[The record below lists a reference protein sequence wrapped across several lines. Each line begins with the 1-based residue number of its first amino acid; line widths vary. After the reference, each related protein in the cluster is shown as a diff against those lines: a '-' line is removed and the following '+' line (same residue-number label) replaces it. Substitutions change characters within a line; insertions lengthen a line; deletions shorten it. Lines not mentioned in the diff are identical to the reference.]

1 MFLFSSRYIHS
12 LQLVHMDIKPANIF
26 VSREQKVNLQGE
38 ESADD
43 GFEEEQV
50 EEEEEVT
57 YKIGKCLYELIRI
70 SNCQNYAVGCVPFF
84 LQPLILTCFS
94 SFR

>member
-1 MFLFSSRYIHS
+1 
-12 LQLVHMDIKPANIF
+12 MDIKPANIF

-57 YKIGKCLYELIRI
+57 YKIGK
-70 SNCQNYAVGCVPFF
+70 
-84 LQPLILTCFS
+84 LILHILVS
-94 SFR
+94 MSNGREYRLHMGL

>member
-1 MFLFSSRYIHS
+1 
-12 LQLVHMDIKPANIF
+12 MDVKPANIF
-26 VSREQKVNLQGE
+26 VSKEQKVNLQGE

-57 YKIGKCLYELIRI
+57 YKIGKYLFNMQLCYWQEI
-70 SNCQNYAVGCVPFF
+70 G
-84 LQPLILTCFS
+84 
-94 SFR
+94 

>member
-1 MFLFSSRYIHS
+1 MLILMTCLGRYIHS

-26 VSREQKVNLQGE
+26 ISREQKINLQGE

-43 GFEEEQV
+43 GFEEEHV

-57 YKIGKCLYELIRI
+57 YKIGSL
-70 SNCQNYAVGCVPFF
+70 
-84 LQPLILTCFS
+84 
-94 SFR
+94 SFYFYLKGLSPV

>member
-1 MFLFSSRYIHS
+1 
-12 LQLVHMDIKPANIF
+12 MDIKPANIF

-57 YKIGKCLYELIRI
+57 YKIGKCLH
-70 SNCQNYAVGCVPFF
+70 
-84 LQPLILTCFS
+84 LTEFC
-94 SFR
+94 